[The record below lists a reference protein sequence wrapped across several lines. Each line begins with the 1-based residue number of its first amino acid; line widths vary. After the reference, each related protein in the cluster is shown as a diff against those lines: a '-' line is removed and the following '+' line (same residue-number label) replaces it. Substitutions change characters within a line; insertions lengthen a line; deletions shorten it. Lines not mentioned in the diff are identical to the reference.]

1 MKGRSMVYALIAL
14 LAALLVLSVIG
25 WRGWWTPY
33 RDARVEPVSV
43 VRQQQEPTDGTT
55 TLFVVVHGLDNG
67 LYYSSI
73 VGALKPNGDVLPLR
87 YPNGYLSNAEPQN
100 LADGIAQA
108 VSLAYRP
115 DRHRHIVLV
124 GQSMGALLVRRA
136 LLDAE
141 NGQAA
146 WARAVTRVVLL
157 AGMNRGWDISGKKPS
172 DMSATTWLAM
182 WVGSWFGR
190 LTDTGRLIR
199 SAEAGAPFVADLR
212 LDWMRRFQKPQ
223 ARPVEVV
230 QLLGDIDDIVGEDD
244 NKDLLSMSSRRFA
257 WLRVRGTGHLG
268 ISDFADTK
276 HFGDAQETLGGY
288 RQRKFLLAATAGF
301 DAVMAE
307 NEELPFQP
315 DYEVRQVV
323 FVLHGIRDLGEWAFA
338 FERELK
344 FEHDR
349 LGLPGKIAVA
359 SIRYGYFG
367 MGPFILEPGRQKYV
381 KWLMDE
387 YTETLARYPN
397 AEQIHVVAHSNGTY
411 LFASALEQ
419 YHAMKV
425 GRVVFGGSVV
435 RRGYDWSHRFEDGQI
450 GYLRNYVA
458 ADDWVVAL
466 FPRFFEPRP
475 VFKLLR
481 NDIGSGGFNGFDEEP
496 KGLEN
501 VRYVVGGH
509 PAFLERIREISR
521 MLLAEKVEPLHDIP
535 QPSAGQPRAW
545 LKWLSDWGVWF
556 VVWLPLAVIVAFV
569 GWRVTV
575 SATTPAWPF
584 LLLFVTLVLAI
595 LKVA

>member
-1 MKGRSMVYALIAL
+1 MVYALIAL

-25 WRGWWTPY
+25 WRGWWNPY
-33 RDARVEPVSV
+33 RDARIAPVPV
-43 VRQQQEPTDGTT
+43 VQQEPKPTGGTT

-67 LYYSSI
+67 LHYPSI
-73 VGALKPNGDVLPLR
+73 VRALKPEGDVLPLR
-87 YPNGYLSNAEPQN
+87 YPNGYLSNAEPQV

-108 VSLAYRP
+108 VSQAYRP
-115 DRHRHIVLV
+115 DRHTQIVLV

-141 NGQAA
+141 ERKAA
-146 WARAVTRVVLL
+146 WAHAVARVVLL

-172 DMSATTWLAM
+172 DMRATTWLAM
-182 WVGSWFGR
+182 WAGSWFGR

-199 SAEAGAPFVADLR
+199 SAEVGAPFVANLR
-212 LDWMRRFQKPQ
+212 LDWMRRFQKLQ
-223 ARPVEVV
+223 ARSVEVV

-268 ISDFADTK
+268 ISDFADTTY
-276 HFGDAQETLGGY
+276 FGDVQETLGDY

-301 DAVMAE
+301 DSVMAE
-307 NEELPFQP
+307 NEEQPFRP
-315 DYEVRQVV
+315 DLDVRQVV
-323 FVLHGIRDLGEWAFA
+323 FVLHGIRDLGEWSFA
-338 FERELK
+338 FEQELK

-349 LGLPGKIAVA
+349 LHRPGKIAVA

-367 MGPFILEPGRQKYV
+367 MGPFVLQPGRQKYV

-397 AEQIHVVAHSNGTY
+397 AEHIHFVAHSNGTY

-419 YHAMKV
+419 YRAMKV
-425 GRVVFGGSVV
+425 HRVVFGGSVV
-435 RRGYDWSHRFEDGQI
+435 QRGYDWSRRFKDGQL

-466 FPRFFEPRP
+466 LPRFFEPKP
-475 VFKLLR
+475 VFELLG

-509 PAFLERIREISR
+509 SAFLERIREISR
-521 MLLAEKVEPLHDIP
+521 MLLAETVEPLHDIP
-535 QPSAGQPRAW
+535 QPSAGQPSAW

-556 VVWLPLAVIVAFV
+556 LWPLAALILVSV
-569 GWRVTV
+569 GWRVTA

-584 LLLFVTLVLAI
+584 LLLFLALVLAI

>member
-1 MKGRSMVYALIAL
+1 MKDRPMVYTFIAL
-14 LAALLVLSVIG
+14 LLALLVLCVIG
-25 WRGWWTPY
+25 WRGWWNPY
-33 RDARVEPVSV
+33 RDARVEQVPVV
-43 VRQQQEPTDGTT
+43 QQQPQQTGGTT

-67 LYYSSI
+67 LHYPSI

-100 LADGIAQA
+100 LADSIARA

-115 DRHRHIVLV
+115 DRHQHIVLV

-141 NGQAA
+141 TGQAA

-182 WVGSWFGR
+182 WAGTWFGR

-199 SAEAGAPFVADLR
+199 SAEAGAVFVADLR

-223 ARPVEVV
+223 ARPIEVV

-244 NKDLLSMSSRRFA
+244 NKDLLSMASRRFA

-268 ISDFADTK
+268 ISDFEDTM
-276 HFGDAQETLGGY
+276 HFGAVQETLGDY
-288 RQRKFLLAATAGF
+288 RKRKFLLAVTARF
-301 DAVMAE
+301 EAVMAE
-307 NEELPFQP
+307 NEEQPFQP
-315 DYEVRQVV
+315 DHEVRQLV

-338 FERELK
+338 FERDLK
-344 FEHDR
+344 CEHDR
-349 LGLPGKIAVA
+349 RRLPGKIAIA

-367 MGPFILEPGRQKYV
+367 MGPFVLQPGRQKYV

-397 AEQIHVVAHSNGTY
+397 VEQIHFVAHSNGTY

-425 GRVVFGGSVV
+425 DRVVFGGSVV
-435 RRGYDWSHRFEDGQI
+435 QRGYHWNRRFKDGQL

-466 FPRFFEPRP
+466 LPRFFEPKP
-475 VFKLLR
+475 VFELLH

-509 PAFLERIREISR
+509 SAFLERIREISQ
-521 MLLAEKVEPLHDIP
+521 MLLAEKIETLHDIP
-535 QPSAGQPRAW
+535 QPSTDQPRAW

-556 VVWLPLAVIVAFV
+556 LWLLAAVVLVFV
-569 GWRVTV
+569 GWRVTA

-584 LLLFVTLVLAI
+584 LLLFLTLVLAI

>member
-1 MKGRSMVYALIAL
+1 MVYALIAL
-14 LAALLVLSVIG
+14 LVTLLVLCVIG
-25 WRGWWTPY
+25 WRGWWNPN
-33 RDARVEPVSV
+33 RDARIAPVPV
-43 VRQQQEPTDGTT
+43 VQQLSQPTGSST
-55 TLFVVVHGLDNG
+55 TLFVIVHGLDNG
-67 LYYSSI
+67 QHYPSI
-73 VGALKPNGDVLPLR
+73 VRALEPWGDVLPLR
-87 YPNGYLSNAEPQN
+87 YPNGYLSNAEPQV

-108 VSLAYRP
+108 VLQAYRS
-115 DRHRHIVLV
+115 DRHSQIVLV

-141 NGQAA
+141 NGKAD
-146 WARAVTRVVLL
+146 WAHAVTRVVLL

-172 DMSATTWLAM
+172 DMSATTWLGM
-182 WVGSWFGR
+182 WAASWFGR
-190 LTDTGRLIR
+190 LTETGRLIR
-199 SAEAGAPFVADLR
+199 SAEAGAPFVVDLR

-244 NKDLLSMSSRRFA
+244 SKDLLSMSSHRFA

-268 ISDFADTK
+268 ISDFADKT
-276 HFGDAQETLGGY
+276 HFGDVQETLGDY
-288 RQRKFLLAATAGF
+288 RQRKFLRAATAGF

-307 NEELPFQP
+307 NEEQPFRP
-315 DYEVRQVV
+315 DHEVRQVI
-323 FVLHGIRDLGEWAFA
+323 FVLHGIRDLGEWSFA

-344 FEHDR
+344 REHDQLR
-349 LGLPGKIAVA
+349 LPGKIAVA

-367 MGPFILEPGRQKYV
+367 MGPFVLQPGRQKYV

-397 AEQIHVVAHSNGTY
+397 AEQIHFVAHSNGTY

-425 GRVVFGGSVV
+425 HRVVFGGSVV
-435 RRGYDWSHRFEDGQI
+435 QRGYDWSQRFKDDQLS
-450 GYLRNYVA
+450 YLRNYVA

-466 FPRFFEPRP
+466 LPRFFEPKL
-475 VFKLLR
+475 VFELLR

-509 PAFLERIREISR
+509 SAFLARIREICR
-521 MLLAEKVEPLHDIP
+521 MLLAEDVEPLLDVP
-535 QPSAGQPRAW
+535 QPSTDRPSAW

-556 VVWLPLAVIVAFV
+556 LWLLAAVILVSV
-569 GWRVTV
+569 GWRVTA

-584 LLLFVTLVLAI
+584 LLLFLTIVLAV